1 MRLIPRDEQFY
12 TMFSDLA
19 TRIASSARL
28 LGELFDNPEEMDRY
42 VGAIKAIEH
51 EADNIIHEITTRID
65 KSFVTPFDREDIYL
79 LASRLDT
86 VVDLIDGVAR
96 RAQMFHIVDVRPA
109 AHELCGVLIRAGDC
123 IVSAVS
129 AMKQPKVVNGRARE
143 LKILEEEGDAI
154 YHDAVGGL
162 FAGSPDPLEVIKWKE
177 LYDTLEGALDQCED
191 VANTLESISLK
202 NA

>member
-12 TMFSDLA
+12 SMFSDLA

-28 LGELFDNPEEMDRY
+28 LGELFDNPQEMTRY
-42 VGAIKAIEH
+42 VGAIKEIEH
-51 EADNIIHEITTRID
+51 EADNIIHDITTRID

-79 LASRLDT
+79 LASRLDN

-96 RAQMFHIVDVRPA
+96 RAQMFHIVEVRAP
-109 AHELCGVLIRAGDC
+109 AHELCEVLIRAADS
-123 IVSAVS
+123 IVAAVG
-129 AMKQPKVVNGRARE
+129 AMKQPKIVNTRARE
-143 LKILEEEGDAI
+143 LKLLEEEGDAI

-177 LYDTLEGALDQCED
+177 LYDTLEGALDACED
-191 VANTLESISLK
+191 VANTLESVSLK

>member
-28 LGELFDNPEEMDRY
+28 LGELFDNPGEMDRF

-96 RAQMFHIVDVRPA
+96 RAQMFHIVDVRAP
-109 AHELCGVLIRAGDC
+109 AHEMCGVLIRAGDC
-123 IVSAVS
+123 IVAAVS
-129 AMKQPKVVNGRARE
+129 SMKQPKIVNTRARE